1 MATKMP
7 PRKGVIKKDLTITKK
22 ASHRG
27 PLGRAKVLTPEQM
40 ERAAVKALEI
50 SDYGPRDRLFI
61 MLSRF
66 CGLRSKE
73 IASIHVTDL
82 VDAEGN
88 FNGKLYVAE
97 RGAKYGKPRTLTL
110 RPELSEA
117 LEDYIKVAGI
127 KDGPIFWTQRG
138 EPCTPN
144 VVRKQIKTVYLACG
158 YKGARSHSGRRSAIT
173 MMARNANSVQA
184 SLEDVRIWAGHAHI
198 GTTGIYVDPSPRAEE
213 LTKLL

>member
-1 MATKMP
+1 MANKMP
-7 PRKGVIKKDLTITKK
+7 PRRAEVKKITTTAK
-22 ASHRG
+22 ASRRG
-27 PLGRAKVLTPEQM
+27 PIGRAKVLTPEQM
-40 ERAAVKALEI
+40 ERAAVKAMEV

-73 IASIHVTDL
+73 IANIHVADL
-82 VDAEGN
+82 TDAEGH
-88 FNGKLYVAE
+88 FNGKLYVSE
-97 RGAKYGKPRTLTL
+97 RGAKYGKPRTLPL

-117 LEDYIKVAGI
+117 LIDYVKASGI
-127 KDGPIFWTQRG
+127 TSGPIFWTQRG

-144 VVRKQIKTVYLACG
+144 VVQKQIKMVYLACG
-158 YKGARSHSGRRSAIT
+158 YQGARSHSGRRSAIT
-173 MMARNANSVQA
+173 LMARNANTVEA

>member
-1 MATKMP
+1 MANKMP
-7 PRKGVIKKDLTITKK
+7 PRRAEVKKITTTQKMGR
-22 ASHRG
+22 RG

-40 ERAAVKALEI
+40 ERASVKALEV

-73 IASIHVTDL
+73 IANIHFADL
-82 VDAEGN
+82 TDAEGQ
-88 FNGKLYVAE
+88 FNGKLYVSE
-97 RGAKYGKPRTLTL
+97 RGAKYGKPRTLPL

-117 LEDYIKVAGI
+117 LIEYVKAAGI
-127 KDGPIFWTQRG
+127 TSGPIFWTQRG

-144 VVRKQIKTVYLACG
+144 VVQKQIKMVYLACG
-158 YKGARSHSGRRSAIT
+158 YQGARSHSGRRSAIT
-173 MMARNANSVQA
+173 LMARNANTVEA